1 MIDDHIREVTQLMV
15 EQADDYVTLDQRC
28 AELCEAMVAGQL
40 KTIDSQ
46 TNDGGAI
53 LFRMRARLIRIIRA
67 LTDFAEARA
76 ASQNTTLTPETRSAF
91 EAASGE
97 LLNAAR
103 QFQRIRER
111 AAALTTGG
119 ATFAT
124 ACIEVCGIQP
134 STYKAPYAR
143 NGEVRPWA

>member
-15 EQADDYVTLDQRC
+15 EQAEDYATLDHAC
-28 AELCEAMVAGQL
+28 AELCDAMINAELTAIESQ
-40 KTIDSQ
+40 TID
-46 TNDGGAI
+46 GGTT
-53 LFRMRARLIRIIRA
+53 LFRMRARLVRIIRA
-67 LTDFAEARA
+67 LTDFAAARA
-76 ASQNTTLTPETRSAF
+76 SSQNSTLAPETRSAF
-91 EAASGE
+91 EAASID
-97 LLNAAR
+97 LLNSAK
-103 QFQRIRER
+103 QFQRTHAR

-134 STYKAPYAR
+134 STYKAPYTR